1 LSSTSN
7 FIAVPR
13 QRSSC
18 SRAIQSLRLLRKW
31 LQSGLLVTTGL
42 PASTSTRSH
51 RILGLVS
58 STRGYW
64 IPHLRCE
71 YIWIPT
77 HLPPHG
83 PELVKFAA
91 PFSQKCAQVW
101 SILSPDEG
109 RRIFPAS
116 SLPIQKYP
124 SRQGDGEAQLR
135 GDLSQIHCW
144 TLLAAEEACGSPRT
158 GCHVWADVV

>member
-1 LSSTSN
+1 LSTTSN
-7 FIAVPR
+7 FIFVLH

-18 SRAIQSLRLLRKW
+18 SRAIRSLSLLRKW
-31 LQSGLLVTTGL
+31 LKSGLLLTTEL
-42 PASTSTRSH
+42 PASASTRSH

-64 IPHLRCE
+64 IPLLHCE

-91 PFSQKCAQVW
+91 PFSEKCAQVW
-101 SILSPDEG
+101 SILTRG
-109 RRIFPAS
+109 TG
-116 SLPIQKYP
+116 SLPRRLHRSKNISLDKATARH
-124 SRQGDGEAQLR
+124 S
-135 GDLSQIHCW
+135 
-144 TLLAAEEACGSPRT
+144 CGAT
-158 GCHVWADVV
+158 

>member
-1 LSSTSN
+1 LSRRTTLSNTSN
-7 FIAVPR
+7 FIAVPW

-18 SRAIQSLRLLRKW
+18 SQAIRSLRLLRKW
-31 LQSGLLVTTGL
+31 LQSGLLVTTRL
-42 PASTSTRSH
+42 PASASTRSH

-91 PFSQKCAQVW
+91 PFFQKCVQVW
-101 SILSPDEG
+101 SILTRG
-109 RRIFPAS
+109 GG
-116 SLPIQKYP
+116 SLPRRLFRSKNIRLDKATARH
-124 SRQGDGEAQLR
+124 S
-135 GDLSQIHCW
+135 
-144 TLLAAEEACGSPRT
+144 CG
-158 GCHVWADVV
+158 AI